1 MNNEDVGKL
10 ESFTADRIEY
20 SVVTLE
26 NSLAVPQKV
35 KHRIYDPTISPVC
48 LHSQKK
54 LKHTHTF
61 SRFKVYEKFN

>member
-35 KHRIYDPTISPVC
+35 KHRIILWPYNSTPMYIPKRIKTYVHTYIYT
-48 LHSQKK
+48 HKK
-54 LKHTHTF
+54 
-61 SRFKVYEKFN
+61 